1 MLKIE
6 MNKFRNFRNS
16 HYTIKPAYLDVT
28 SVKTRRSISVVISGS
43 QNIINCRT
51 QSFVFTDPVKFES
64 YIGPFLVASKDLYPL
79 TNRST
84 IDSTLLNIFY
94 LALVFPLIFTTS
106 CYDFIHDNQKS
117 YNLSVGIAKVLEY
130 VCVKT
135 SKYSTGESPGSL
147 NGIITSSYNL
157 SSSIDFIENNFLNRV
172 NINNKQEYSN
182 DIKSLCRFIG
192 ALGYTIN
199 VDQLYNVLLALTI
212 ELRCLVEKEGVFDFD
227 RMLTTISRLSSSLVK
242 MPVVQFHTTK
252 SSSDRVGIY
261 KFRNSSS
268 NEVYHVSPKG
278 FASMDVS
285 GQQASFI
292 FLALFLPTY
301 VTNGVTGPNI
311 NAEDMNLN
319 ASQHAVV
326 DVLRA
331 LFSFQAQSVD
341 VPDNPRLDGEGKAGA
356 AVRHFST
363 HASSLSER
371 SSSLNSKQSFS
382 TYYHRCHIYC
392 TKPLVLTLDQAFGPD

>member
-1 MLKIE
+1 
-6 MNKFRNFRNS
+6 
-16 HYTIKPAYLDVT
+16 
-28 SVKTRRSISVVISGS
+28 
-43 QNIINCRT
+43 
-51 QSFVFTDPVKFES
+51 
-64 YIGPFLVASKDLYPL
+64 
-79 TNRST
+79 
-84 IDSTLLNIFY
+84 
-94 LALVFPLIFTTS
+94 
-106 CYDFIHDNQKS
+106 
-117 YNLSVGIAKVLEY
+117 VLEY

-192 ALGYTIN
+192 ALGYTIS

-212 ELRCLVEKEGVFDFD
+212 ELRCLIEREGIFDFD

-278 FASMDVS
+278 FASMDLS

-371 SSSLNSKQSFS
+371 SSSLNSKQSFG
-382 TYYHRCHIYC
+382 THYHRCHIYC